1 MVVYTT
7 RDTIKFDGQI
17 SLNICVASSFF
28 VAETKIFEFSILEVV
43 SVPNFNFIRQLLI
56 LGHFRGQCPF
66 SRGRGSLSVG
76 RLVNFL
82 FSMGLGSFEVIVASI
97 LVGIFRF

>member
-1 MVVYTT
+1 MT
-7 RDTIKFDGQI
+7 
-17 SLNICVASSFF
+17 SSFL
-28 VAETKIFEFSILEVV
+28 VVETMIFEFSVLDLV

-76 RLVNFL
+76 RLVIFL
-82 FSMGLGSFEVIVASI
+82 FSMSLGSFEIILGSI
-97 LVGIFRF
+97 LGRNFRFLKFDQDR